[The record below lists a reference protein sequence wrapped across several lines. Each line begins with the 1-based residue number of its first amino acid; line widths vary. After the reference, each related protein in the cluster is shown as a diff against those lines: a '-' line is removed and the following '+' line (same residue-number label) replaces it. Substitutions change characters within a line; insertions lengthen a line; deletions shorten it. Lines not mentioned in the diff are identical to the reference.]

1 MPADTQWFDP
11 DATTF
16 GDRLTGARE
25 GAGLSVEDLARRL
38 GVKPKTVRAW
48 EEDRSEPRA
57 NRISMLAG
65 ITNVSLVWLMSGSGR
80 GPSLSGEG
88 PDPDLLRDVERL
100 RRDAV
105 LIVDRLRA
113 LEEKLRT
120 REGVEA

>member
-1 MPADTQWFDP
+1 MPEDTRWFDP

-38 GVKPKTVRAW
+38 GVKPKSVRAW
-48 EEDRSEPRA
+48 EDDRSEPRA

-65 ITNVSLVWLMSGSGR
+65 ITNVSLVWLMSGSGP
-80 GPSLSGEG
+80 GPSVVGEP

-113 LEEKLRT
+113 LEQKLRD
-120 REGVEA
+120 RDGAEA